1 MVSEFKQFLLRGNV
15 VDLAVAVVLGAAFGA
30 VVTSFVEN
38 LLTPLIAMI
47 FGEPDLSALTFEV
60 NNAVFGYGAF
70 LNTLIAFITIAAVV
84 FLFVVK
90 PINALITRS
99 RREPTPDPTT
109 QKCPECRSEIPIDA
123 TRCAHCAVVVTPA
136 PLS

>member
-15 VDLAVAVVLGAAFGA
+15 VDLAVAVVIGVAFGA

-38 LLTPLIAMI
+38 LLTPLVAMI
-47 FGEPDLSALTFEV
+47 FGEPDFSSLTFEI
-60 NNAVFGYGAF
+60 NNAVFAYGAF
-70 LNTLIAFITIAAVV
+70 MNALIAFITIAAVV
-84 FLFVVK
+84 FLFVIK

-109 QKCPECRSEIPIDA
+109 RKCPECRSEIPIDA
-123 TRCAHCAVVVTPA
+123 TRCAHCAVVIAPA
-136 PLS
+136 APS